1 VSLKDGEVVPIRKAT
16 KFLSVDFTAG
26 VDPSINT
33 GQGWSTLLASSSP
46 TTQSIL
52 CLWQDEI
59 NVAGIQAADLS
70 MINTGTAVARRGLY
84 TQSGLLENLNTIDIH
99 VVSVAPLNWT
109 AAQWNFLVIGYNSNT
124 PITDDRIILIQGQ
137 SWKRGQQDASYTMSL
152 ADTFAFGGVSEFSTD
167 RLYVYRMVAMY
178 RNSYVYVDTS
188 GPGPGILTPL
198 PLVGGGA
205 IAVPQTQF
213 VQAVGL
219 EEFNSVSTAY
229 AIYRG
234 NELDQSFDN

>member
-1 VSLKDGEVVPIRKAT
+1 VSLKSGEVVPIRKT
-16 KFLSVDFTAG
+16 TSFLSVDFNAG
-26 VDPSINT
+26 VAPSINT
-33 GQGWSTLLASSSP
+33 GQGWKVLQSFAGANE
-46 TTQSIL
+46 SIL

-70 MINTGTAVARRGLY
+70 MINTGTAIARRGHYLQTTLY
-84 TQSGLLENLNTIDIH
+84 ENLNTIDIH
-99 VVSVAPLNWT
+99 VISVSPLNWSV
-109 AAQWNFLVIGYNSNT
+109 ADWNFLIFGYNANT
-124 PITDDRIILIQGQ
+124 PMTDDRIILVQGQ
-137 SWKRGQQDASYTMSL
+137 SWKRGQQDASFTLSL

-167 RLYVYRMVAMY
+167 RLYLYRMVAMF
-178 RNSYVYVDTS
+178 RNPYVYVDTS
-188 GPGPGILTPL
+188 GPMGVLTPL
-198 PLVGGGA
+198 PFAGGGVM
-205 IAVPQTQF
+205 AVPETQF